1 MPDKK
6 QRLQYTDRAKT
17 IVEQMTLSEKLKLM
31 RGHLSP
37 RDLADLAA
45 KGYNYHPW
53 GNSGVRRLGV
63 PKMLFCD
70 GPRGLVS
77 LSATCFP
84 VTMARGATF
93 EPELEERVGEA
104 IAKEIRA
111 AGGNYY
117 GGVCINLPYNPGWGR
132 SQEVYGED
140 SVHMGKMAV
149 RLVEGV
155 QRHNVMACAKHFA
168 FNSMEN
174 MRFKV
179 SVTAD
184 KRTEREIY
192 LRHFRQVVDAGCASV
207 MGAYNRY
214 RGDQCCESRYLLT
227 DVLKKEWDF
236 DGFVISDFVWGV
248 RDAAKAIAAGL
259 DVEMPMPLKYRL
271 SAVKKALNDGTVTM
285 EQIDESCLRIIRT
298 VLAFTEAKDP
308 QDYPS
313 SLIRCDEHVAL
324 AKETALKAMT
334 LLKNDGVLPFDK
346 AAKKIVIVGDLA
358 KDGNTGDH
366 GSSWV
371 KRGDPDNVLQVAEE
385 RFGDRVTFV
394 GTNEADSKRFEIASA
409 DAVIAVVGMRYA
421 DEGEYVADTGLMS
434 GGDRKDSLGLHEE
447 DIRLIELLGSLNK
460 ERTAVVLIG
469 GNMLMLDPWYDSVN
483 GILMAYYPGVR
494 GGEAII
500 ETLFGDNNPG
510 GKLPFVIVRDE
521 KDLPQVD
528 WKAEEQYYGYYHGYR
543 RLDKEGKP
551 PRLAYGFGLS
561 YTSFALKD
569 AGLENTDTGYA
580 VFSVNIT
587 NTGKRSGSET
597 AQLYI
602 GFRDSAVDRPVRTLA
617 DFRRVYLAPG
627 ESKNVTLTVNKSDL
641 AYYDEEKEKFVEEDI
656 GYTAYIGNCNDKNSL
671 TEIPFV
677 FNDPA

>member
-1 MPDKK
+1 MPNKE
-6 QRLQYTDRAKT
+6 QRLQYIGRAEN
-17 IVEQMTLSEKLKLM
+17 IVKQMTLSEKLKLM

-37 RDLADLAA
+37 RDLADLAT

-63 PKMLFCD
+63 PKILFCD

-77 LSATCFP
+77 LSSTCFP

-111 AGGNYY
+111 ADGNYF

-192 LRHFRQVVDAGCASV
+192 LRHFRQVIDAGCASV

-214 RGDQCCESRYLLT
+214 QGDQCCESRYLLT

-248 RDAAKAIAAGL
+248 RNAAKAISAGL

-271 SAVKKALNDGTVTM
+271 STVKKALKNGTVTM

-298 VLAFTEAKDP
+298 VLAFSEAKDP
-308 QDYPS
+308 QEYPA
-313 SLIRCDEHVAL
+313 SLIRCDEHVSL
-324 AKETALKAMT
+324 ANEAALKAMT

-346 AAKKIVIVGDLA
+346 AARKIVIVGDLA

-366 GSSWV
+366 GSSLV
-371 KRGDPDNVLQVAEE
+371 KRGDPDNVLQVAKK

-394 GTNEADSKRFEIASA
+394 GTKEADSKRFEFASA

-421 DEGEYVADTGLMS
+421 DEGEYLADTGLMS
-434 GGDRKDSLGLHEE
+434 GGDRKESLGLHNE
-447 DIRLIELLGSLNK
+447 DLRLIELLGSLNK
-460 ERTAVVLIG
+460 DRTAIVLIG

-528 WKAEEQYYGYYHGYR
+528 WSADKQHYGYYHGYR
-543 RLDKEGKP
+543 KLDKESKN
-551 PRLAYGFGLS
+551 PRLPYGFGIS
-561 YTSFALKD
+561 YTNFTLND
-569 AGLENTDTGYA
+569 IRPDNVTDERA
-580 VFSVNIT
+580 VFSVYVM
-587 NTGKRSGSET
+587 NTGARAGSET
-597 AQLYI
+597 VQLYI
-602 GFRDSAVDRPVRTLA
+602 GFNESKVDRPVRALA

-627 ESKNVTLTVNKSDL
+627 ERKKVTLTVLKSDL
-641 AYYDEEKEKFVEEDI
+641 AYYDEEKEEFVEEDI
-656 GYTAYIGNCNDKNSL
+656 VYIAYIGNCNDINSL
-671 TEIPFV
+671 TEIPFE
-677 FNDPA
+677 FT